1 LKCTEDQDRRLQ
13 FNEVEDAIRTG
24 AVMRSSSTP
33 DATEG
38 IGLDNGIE
46 SFVPFCKSKIA
57 FPISRR
63 TSSGKL
69 FKTAL
74 AFGWKRAG
82 LTDSMS
88 QI

>member
-1 LKCTEDQDRRLQ
+1 
-13 FNEVEDAIRTG
+13 
-24 AVMRSSSTP
+24 MRSSSTP
-33 DATEG
+33 LATEG

-46 SFVPFCKSKIA
+46 SLVPFCKSKIA
-57 FPISRR
+57 LPISRR

-69 FKTAL
+69 LKTAL

-82 LTDSMS
+82 FTGLMS